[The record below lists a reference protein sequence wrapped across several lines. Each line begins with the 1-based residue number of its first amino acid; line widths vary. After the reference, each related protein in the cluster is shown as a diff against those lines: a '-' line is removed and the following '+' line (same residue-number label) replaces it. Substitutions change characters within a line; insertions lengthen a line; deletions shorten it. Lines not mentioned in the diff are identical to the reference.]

1 MTIDEAAIRFYEWCL
16 LDAARERKEGFPL
29 LNRFADHSAKHF
41 FRAIRGLSADEQTE
55 LMSVLVR
62 RFQKHAMALKGESPL
77 SERENMLIERFL
89 DREFYA
95 LSPPDLVRAPGEL
108 LRAKQL
114 KKALKE
120 SQIPPLPLQKIIP
133 VFGNLRMQ
141 YDYHDATIWTGI
153 DIGGRQHHV
162 DFGFSLTN
170 SDGVRLIHNA
180 HPVGWLGIA
189 GSEWFDVTEDIAP
202 MIVETI
208 AIALSRFC
216 SAVDYILEIDRP
228 SAEPGW

>member
-1 MTIDEAAIRFYEWCL
+1 MTIDEAAIRFYEWCR
-16 LDAARERKEGFPL
+16 LDAVREQKEGFPL
-29 LNRFADHSAKHF
+29 LNRFADQSARHF

-62 RFQKHAMALKGESPL
+62 RFQKHAVALKGEPPL
-77 SERENMLIERFL
+77 SERDNLLIERFL
-89 DREFYA
+89 DRDFYA
-95 LSPPDLVRAPGEL
+95 LSPPDPVRITGKL

-114 KKALKE
+114 EKALKE

-141 YDYHDATIWTGI
+141 YDYHDATISTDI

-162 DFGFSLTN
+162 DFGFSLTT

-180 HPVGWLGIA
+180 DPVWWLGISRS
-189 GSEWFDVTEDIAP
+189 GWQDVTQDKAP

-208 AIALSRFC
+208 AIALGRFC
-216 SAVDYILEIDRP
+216 SAVDYILGIDRA
-228 SAEPGW
+228 SAGPGR